1 MCNIYFLVIVAL
13 FSFSMWFIWRHI
25 WEWSLTISYE
35 IYEFSSYSNFNSFF
49 FSSLKIYRIRF
60 VNRNRLWLLL
70 SKRCCKKERKRV
82 KKKIDL
88 AAVALE
94 ILAERKQFL
103 PFFSLS
109 TCALNVYTQTY
120 YGNSKLRMYSAT
132 KSRIILWKLAKAF
145 CHKIFIRRNCGCG
158 D

>member
-1 MCNIYFLVIVAL
+1 M
-13 FSFSMWFIWRHI
+13 S
-25 WEWSLTISYE
+25 WEWSLTIPYE
-35 IYEFSSYSNFNSFF
+35 IYEFFLLQFQFNFFL
-49 FSSLKIYRIRF
+49 SLKIYRMRF

-70 SKRCCKKERKRV
+70 SNVAEKERKRV

-94 ILAERKQFL
+94 ICKKETIFAFFL
-103 PFFSLS
+103 SHRAHSISPM
-109 TCALNVYTQTY
+109 YTQTC

-145 CHKIFIRRNCGCG
+145 CHKIFTLKKKIADMGINWNG
-158 D
+158 DIKYYGHFHSSVLDN